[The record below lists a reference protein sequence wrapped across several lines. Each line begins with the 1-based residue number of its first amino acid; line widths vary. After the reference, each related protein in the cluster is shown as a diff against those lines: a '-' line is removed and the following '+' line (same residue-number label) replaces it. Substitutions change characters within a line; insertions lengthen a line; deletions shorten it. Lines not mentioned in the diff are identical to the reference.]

1 MSPRV
6 KIVLPALVVGL
17 FACSDRTNDSGDTI
31 ATATRAAGG
40 SAIPPSAP
48 APTARDD
55 MSRGL
60 RVSDVRGFSPLS
72 ATAEKSEEVEVS
84 TASQGA
90 TSSTA
95 QLPGMEALSSPM
107 LIRTGQASVRVDS
120 LGSGVTAVRA
130 LATRVGALIANTSVV
145 AGDQQLRSAT
155 LELRVPSDRFDELVN
170 GLSPLGKVE
179 TVNVYVQ
186 DVGEEYT
193 DVAARVANAKR
204 LEARLVE
211 LLANR
216 TGRLADVLTVERE
229 LARVREEI
237 ERYEGRMRYLRTRT
251 AYSSLTVTVHEKF
264 PIVSAPPG
272 SHPIAEAFREAWRRF
287 VMVVAALI
295 ASMGVL
301 IPVAAIA
308 GGAWVLVRRSRA
320 SHRIVV
326 PQE

>member
-1 MSPRV
+1 
-6 KIVLPALVVGL
+6 
-17 FACSDRTNDSGDTI
+17 
-31 ATATRAAGG
+31 
-40 SAIPPSAP
+40 
-48 APTARDD
+48 
-55 MSRGL
+55 
-60 RVSDVRGFSPLS
+60 
-72 ATAEKSEEVEVS
+72 
-84 TASQGA
+84 
-90 TSSTA
+90 
-95 QLPGMEALSSPM
+95 
-107 LIRTGQASVRVDS
+107 VRVDS
-120 LGSGVTAVRA
+120 LGSGVAAVRA
-130 LATRVGALIANTSVV
+130 LAARVGALIANTSVV

-155 LELRVPSDRFDELVN
+155 LELRVPSDRFDDLVN

-179 TVNVYVQ
+179 AVNIHVQ

-211 LLANR
+211 LLGNR

-251 AYSSLTVTVHEKF
+251 SYSSLSVTVHEKL

-287 VMVVAALI
+287 VMFVAALI

-301 IPVAAIA
+301 IPVAVIA
-308 GGAWVLVRRSRA
+308 GGVWVFVRRFATSR
-320 SHRIVV
+320 RVVV